1 MQLLVTGTSGLIG
14 SRVAQQALERGHRV
28 RALDRN
34 PARPELRAL
43 RARYDAAQLEWVYA
57 DLTDRLALLR
67 AAEGCDAILHLA
79 AIPSPNPAVND
90 RLLHINVVG
99 TGYIFDAAEAH
110 AIKRVA
116 LASSASIYGL
126 PFAKHPFDPQYLPMD
141 EAHPVQPQD
150 IYALSKLC
158 NEEMAATYTRRLGIA
173 TFCLRP
179 TYVADLGGERA
190 SWQRRWISRAGEN
203 RSPDLWTYVAVED
216 CARAFL
222 LAAESPTEGHHR
234 LLLAARDS
242 WLRGDMREAVRRHY
256 PSLAGFLEG
265 VGPHDSLYDTSRA
278 HDILGWQAERSW
290 RDVPELAEDTEWK
303 PSSMSA

>member
-14 SRVAQQALERGHRV
+14 SHVASQALERGHSV

-43 RARYDAAQLEWVYA
+43 RETHDAAQLDFVYA

-110 AIKRVA
+110 GITRVA

-150 IYALSKLC
+150 IYALSKQC
-158 NEEMAATYTRRLGIA
+158 NEEIAATYTRRLGMA

-179 TYVADLGGERA
+179 TYVTELGGERA
-190 SWQRRWISRAGEN
+190 PWQRRWLSRAIEN

-222 LAAESPTEGHHR
+222 LAAESTTTGHHR
-234 LLLAARDS
+234 LLLAAHDS
-242 WLRGDMREAVRRHY
+242 WLRDDIREAVRRHY
-256 PSLAGFLEG
+256 PTLTGFLEG
-265 VGPHDSLYDTSRA
+265 VNSQDSLYNTTRA
-278 HDILGWQAERSW
+278 HEAIGWQPQRSW
-290 RDVPELAEDTEWK
+290 RDIPELAEATDE
-303 PSSMSA
+303 